1 VGSDQGCPTE
11 RKRLQGIM
19 MKVNSSYSADQDS
32 LFQFNE
38 NICLCAGAG
47 SGKTSVL
54 VKMYLSLISGE
65 SSFNDPIPIEQ
76 IVAITFTEKA
86 AAEMKRRVREA
97 IERKILESEER
108 TSWEKRLRS
117 LENSH
122 IKTIHS
128 FCAGILRE
136 NPVEA
141 AIDPH
146 FTVLDDYE
154 ASGILEQIVHE
165 VVMEGLDGREPMV
178 HKLVYDYGF
187 SGYNQVRG
195 LKDFLKRVCLQVYS
209 SGLSWDKIDQMKVK
223 NYKRAEELL
232 CSRMCSIKESLKR
245 LMILSTQG
253 AIKKSAKSYSYIEE
267 LIRHYHMVMSA
278 REDKLIERGGALLAL
293 ENYLKGT
300 WPTVVRDLKKS
311 LQESFSL
318 MREAYYQ
325 LLSYEHLDGFQQMIK
340 KVTHYYQDWKLDHGA
355 VDFDDL
361 QIKVRDI
368 LRSNRKIRR
377 ELKNRFKV
385 IMIDEFQD
393 TNGIQKEIVYYLSEG
408 LGGESL
414 ISEQDSYQDIITLH
428 PRKLCIV
435 GDPKQSIYLFRGA
448 DVSVFFAM
456 QSELK
461 GKRAQARGVSFK
473 VNFRS
478 QEGIVEFSNRFFSF
492 IMSGGKE
499 SYEVNF
505 NRDDHQ
511 EHQRHLQ
518 DEGPRV
524 ELIRIKRG
532 ESSEQKRKIEASA
545 LSRRILEIVQPQ
557 SSVTV
562 YEKGE
567 NDEEKRKP
575 YPDFSDI
582 AILFRRFTHIALYE
596 RELRR
601 KNIPYYLVK
610 GRGFFGCQEIKD
622 IINFLRYLDGEN
634 DDVALVGVLRS
645 PLVGISDETLYWLFK
660 GVKKEKRPLT
670 MVSIREQFIKIKST
684 ISSEDSGKI
693 EIFLNLFNLL
703 RDKKDRL
710 SPAELIEYI
719 LRGTHYDSIML
730 TTFQGE
736 QKVANIKKL
745 IELSRTFTRKKTGL
759 LRDFIT
765 YLLKVVAEDAME
777 PEAQTSLENANVV
790 RLMTIHQAKGL
801 EFPIVFLP
809 DIGHS
814 PRRGDDYVL
823 FDDSKGL
830 ALKLYQESQG
840 TYESTM
846 VHREITKM
854 HERKEYAESKR
865 LLYVAVTRA
874 RDYLVLSG
882 EKPKKNT
889 ECWRE
894 WLDQFLEF
902 HPEWVRGIE
911 EEDISDLSPS
921 ESKSIYQLDQGYQ
934 KLEKIKVEESRDNE
948 ELCRRILQ
956 QSCFYKPFP
965 VEEFYIT
972 VTALSEYMVCP
983 QRFYYTQ
990 YLDLDEG
997 IMSDLE
1003 GDGKR
1008 FLERH
1013 DGTTQNLSNLEKGN
1027 LVHFIL
1033 EHIDFQLDLDKRRR
1047 QIDDLLVNQGFLPES
1062 DEVEKLKEDT
1072 LAFLYSDLGI
1082 TLSQIKKEH
1091 LFREIPFM
1099 LKLKENDHPFVVI
1112 LQGVIDLL
1120 FRDCKGVWTV
1130 VDYKYSAG
1138 RGSDEE
1144 RYKIQLM
1151 AYALSV
1157 AKRMKEDKIRAVL
1170 KIIGE
1175 REISPEEWTFT
1186 EIELKDFEKQITTHI
1201 HEIARRQMS
1210 GTPEIWARREG
1221 GDCRRL
1227 DCIYRKRCNI

>member
-1 VGSDQGCPTE
+1 
-11 RKRLQGIM
+11 
-19 MKVNSSYSADQDS
+19 
-32 LFQFNE
+32 
-38 NICLCAGAG
+38 
-47 SGKTSVL
+47 L

-117 LENSH
+117 LEKAH

-136 NPVEA
+136 NPIEA
-141 AIDPH
+141 ASDPH

-154 ASGILEQIVHE
+154 ASEILEQIVHE
-165 VVMEGLDGREPMV
+165 VVMEGLDNKEPIV

-187 SGYNQVRG
+187 SGYNQVSG
-195 LKDFLKRVCLQVYS
+195 LKDFLKRVCLRVYS
-209 SGLSWDKIDQMKVK
+209 AGLSWDKIDQMKVN
-223 NYKRAEELL
+223 NYQRAEELL
-232 CSRMCSIKESLKR
+232 CASMCSIKENLER
-245 LMILSTQG
+245 LMILSKQG
-253 AIKKSAKSYSYIEE
+253 AIKKLTKSSSYIEE

-293 ENYLKGT
+293 ENYMKGM
-300 WPTVVRDLKKS
+300 WPIVVRDLKKS
-311 LQESFSL
+311 LQESFSG

-340 KVTHYYQDWKLDHGA
+340 EVTHYYQDWKLDHGV

-368 LRSNRKIRR
+368 LRTNRKIRR

-385 IMIDEFQD
+385 IMLDEFQD
-393 TNGIQKEIVYYLSEG
+393 TNGIQKEIVYYLSEC

-414 ISEQDSYQDIITLH
+414 LSEQDSYQDMITLH

-435 GDPKQSIYLFRGA
+435 GDPKQSIYRFRGA
-448 DVSVFFAM
+448 DVSVFFEM

-461 GKRAQARGVSFK
+461 GKRAQGREVSFK
-473 VNFRS
+473 ENFRS
-478 QEGIVEFSNRFFSF
+478 QKGIVEFSNRFFSF

-505 NRDDHQ
+505 NHDDHQ
-511 EHQRHLQ
+511 EHQRRLQ

-532 ESSEQKRKIEASA
+532 ESSEHKRKIEASA
-545 LSRRILEIVQPQ
+545 ISRRILEIVQSQ
-557 SSVTV
+557 SSVMV
-562 YEKGE
+562 YEKDGK
-567 NDEEKRKP
+567 DEEKRKP
-575 YPDFSDI
+575 HPDFSDI
-582 AILFRRFTHIALYE
+582 AILFRRFTHIKLYE

-634 DDVALVGVLRS
+634 DEVALVGILRS

-660 GVKKEKRPLT
+660 GVGKEKRPLT
-670 MVSIREQFIKIKST
+670 AVGIREQFIKVKDE
-684 ISSEDSGKI
+684 ISGEDIEKI
-693 EIFLNLFNLL
+693 EIFLKFFKQL
-703 RDKKDRL
+703 RDKKDSL
-710 SPAELIEYI
+710 SPAELIEYT
-719 LRGTHYDSIML
+719 LRTTNYDSIML

-736 QKVANIKKL
+736 QKIANIKKL

-765 YLLKVVAEDAME
+765 YLLKLVEEDAME
-777 PEAQTSLENANVV
+777 SEAQTSLENANVV

-814 PRRGDDYVL
+814 LKRGDDYVL
-823 FDDSKGL
+823 FDESKGL
-830 ALKLYQESQG
+830 ALKLYREPQG

-846 VHREITKM
+846 AHREITKM

-865 LLYVAVTRA
+865 LFYVAVTRA

-902 HPEWVRGIE
+902 QPEWVHEIE
-911 EEDISDLSPS
+911 EEDISDLSLS
-921 ESKSIYQLDQGYQ
+921 EGKNLYQLDQGYQ
-934 KLEKIKVEESRDNE
+934 KLKKVEVEKSKDNE
-948 ELCRRILQ
+948 ELTRRILQ
-956 QSCFYKPFP
+956 QSCFYKPFS

-983 QRFYYTQ
+983 QMFYYMQ

-997 IMSDLE
+997 IMSDLK
-1003 GDGKR
+1003 GDGEH
-1008 FLERH
+1008 FLEGH
-1013 DGTTQNLSNLEKGN
+1013 DGTTQKLSNLEKGN

-1033 EHIDFQLDLDKRRR
+1033 EHIDFQLDLDKRKR
-1047 QIDDLLVNQGFLPES
+1047 QIDALLVNQGFLSES
-1062 DEVEKLKEDT
+1062 DEVGKLKEDI
-1072 LAFLYSDLGI
+1072 LAFLSSDLGI
-1082 TLSQIKKEH
+1082 ALSQIKEEH
-1091 LFREIPFM
+1091 IFREIPFM
-1099 LKLKENDHPFVVI
+1099 LALKENDPPFMVV

-1120 FRDCKGVWTV
+1120 FRDCEGIWTV

-1138 RGSDEE
+1138 RGSDKE

-1157 AKRMKEDKIRAVL
+1157 AKRVKEDKIRAVL
-1170 KIIGE
+1170 NIMGE
-1175 REISPEEWTFT
+1175 REISTEEWTFM
-1186 EIELKDFEKQITTHI
+1186 EIELNDFEKQITAHI
-1201 HEIARRQMS
+1201 HEIARRQVG
-1210 GTPEIWARREG
+1210 GTPKIWARREG
-1221 GDCRRL
+1221 EDCKHL
-1227 DCIYRKRCNI
+1227 DCIYRKRCTT